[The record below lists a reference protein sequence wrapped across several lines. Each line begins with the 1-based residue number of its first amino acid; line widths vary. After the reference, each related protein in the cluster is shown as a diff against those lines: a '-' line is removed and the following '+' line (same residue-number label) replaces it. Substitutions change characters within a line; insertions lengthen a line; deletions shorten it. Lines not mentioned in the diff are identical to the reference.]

1 MNDFCFFCVIPPH
14 LLRSEVNWNFI
25 ANEDVVN
32 FWDFNR
38 LNALCRW
45 SSSINRY
52 SQWQANASLAI
63 QQRNQMVWDMSP
75 WEYTWVRNKEYA
87 KEAFMNTFYF
97 CFLLFFCYLAG
108 KQQHDLS
115 VCIEFGVCICL
126 ADWMT
131 AMLADGTPHTVGWV
145 SMKFCVCRRTQ
156 LRVIGIQQT
165 ERISF
170 SCYLAVAVVVI
181 ILLLFLCVCVWCAYA
196 M

>member
-1 MNDFCFFCVIPPH
+1 MTSVFSVWFLHTCLGVKWTGISLQTKTLWTSETSIGWMLSVVDRRRSIDIHNDKRPLRWPFNSATKWSETCPHENILECETKNMQKKHSWIRFIFVFF
-14 LLRSEVNWNFI
+14 
-25 ANEDVVN
+25 
-32 FWDFNR
+32 
-38 LNALCRW
+38 
-45 SSSINRY
+45 Y
-52 SQWQANASLAI
+52 
-63 QQRNQMVWDMSP
+63 
-75 WEYTWVRNKEYA
+75 
-87 KEAFMNTFYF
+87 
-97 CFLLFFCYLAG
+97 FFCYLAG

-156 LRVIGIQQT
+156 LRAIGIQQT